1 MFPLLL
7 PSTEMGRSP
16 GLDIALPVQVGYYR
30 NVHTFVITT
39 EQKLHKQTPAMG
51 IQKDNGVT
59 DDRDNS
65 GNHALSIR
73 EKIGDL
79 AQFSRLDMQSAP
91 FFII

>member
-1 MFPLLL
+1 
-7 PSTEMGRSP
+7 
-16 GLDIALPVQVGYYR
+16 
-30 NVHTFVITT
+30 
-39 EQKLHKQTPAMG
+39 MG

-59 DDRDNS
+59 DDDGDNS

>member
-1 MFPLLL
+1 
-7 PSTEMGRSP
+7 
-16 GLDIALPVQVGYYR
+16 
-30 NVHTFVITT
+30 
-39 EQKLHKQTPAMG
+39 MG